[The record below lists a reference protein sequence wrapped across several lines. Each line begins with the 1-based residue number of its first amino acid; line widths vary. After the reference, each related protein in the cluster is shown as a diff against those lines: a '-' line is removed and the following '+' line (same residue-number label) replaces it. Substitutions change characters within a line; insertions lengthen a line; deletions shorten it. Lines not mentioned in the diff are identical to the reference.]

1 MESLFLFPPWVQ
13 RLSRKDPNKRYY
25 YNTQTLEVCGKRC
38 DLPSSAYAST
48 DKVSSQM
55 AEDTHL
61 TPVLAEVDEIFL
73 QDGVPTIQ
81 KKKSFLEQNG
91 YKHLFSTKKCDFWG
105 CRKQDG
111 FVYETR
117 KKIDEPLQKIIK
129 QSVMSL
135 KHNLKP
141 KVLCRKKLKDGFVY
155 ETRKKI
161 DEPLQKIIKESV
173 MSLKHNL
180 KPKVLCRKKLK
191 EAFEA
196 RGRSKNKSTSD
207 DDSDYVPGR

>member
-1 MESLFLFPPWVQ
+1 MQTLSLIPPWVE

-25 YNTQTLEVCGKRC
+25 HNTQTQEVCGKRC
-38 DLPSSAYAST
+38 DLPSSAFAST
-48 DKVSSQM
+48 DKVSPQM
-55 AEDTHL
+55 AEDTYL

-81 KKKSFLEQNG
+81 KKKSFLELNG

-105 CRKQDG
+105 CRKKDG

-141 KVLCRKKLKDGFVY
+141 KVLCRKKLK
-155 ETRKKI
+155 
-161 DEPLQKIIKESV
+161 Q
-173 MSLKHNL
+173 
-180 KPKVLCRKKLK
+180 
-191 EAFEA
+191 AFEA
-196 RGRSKNKSTSD
+196 RARSKNKSTSD